1 MLTDELYLLWSSIDK
16 QPVPSV
22 QRATDALFGCLAKR
36 LPSDLYNQAESL
48 IGDYAGALERHAFIS
63 GLGFCAVIEQE
74 ASHAA
79 KAGLLCR
86 S

>member
-36 LPSDLYNQAESL
+36 LPSDLYNQAE
-48 IGDYAGALERHAFIS
+48 RHAFIS

-79 KAGLLCR
+79 KAGILCR